1 MKVHISVDME
11 GIACVTHGDHTK
23 LEGVEYEMAR
33 KWMTAEVNAAEEGAL
48 ECGATE
54 IVVADS
60 HGHMRNLLPDE
71 LNEKVLLVRG
81 SPRRL
86 TMMEGIDSSFD
97 ASFMIGY
104 HSMAGTHHGIL
115 AHTYLGR
122 SVYALRLNG
131 LTVGEPG
138 FNAAIAGH
146 FGVPVALVTGDDTLA
161 AEVNN
166 IMPATEQTIV
176 KWVISNNAAKNLT
189 PKESQRKIKAGAV
202 NALKRLKEIKPF
214 MVETPVKFDVDFM
227 LPISA
232 DIASDIPGVELV
244 NGRTLSYVG
253 KDMLDVVKIWR
264 LIINASLTAFAI

>member
-1 MKVHISVDME
+1 MKIHISVDME

-33 KWMTAEVNAAEEGAL
+33 KWMTAEVNAAVEGAL

-115 AHTYLGR
+115 SHTYLGR
-122 SVYALRLNG
+122 SIYALRLNG

-146 FGVPVALVTGDDTLA
+146 FGVPVALVTGDDTVA
-161 AEVNN
+161 AEVNK
-166 IMPATEQTIV
+166 IMPTTEQAIV

-189 PKESQRKIKAGAV
+189 PTVAQRKIKEGTI
-202 NALKRLKEIKPF
+202 NALKRLKKIKPF
-214 MVETPVKFDVDFM
+214 VVETPVKFEVDFM

-264 LIINASLTAFAI
+264 LIINSSLTAFAV